1 MRCLPVAGIRVF
13 TVLAALMCIV
23 GVALAEPKIP
33 NRVETSGTRLI
44 TAETQRSIDR
54 GLKFL
59 SARQTEDGA
68 FGGSRGYRRDAG
80 VVSLGGLAFLS
91 SGSTPGRGTY
101 GAEINLCVDYV
112 LAASRQSGFIN
123 VSESQSHGPMYGH
136 GFATLFLAECY
147 GMSPRK
153 DIREK
158 LEKAVRLI
166 IASQNKEGGWRY
178 DPEPNEAD
186 VSVTV
191 CQIMA
196 LRAARNSGLFVPK
209 DTVDRCIE
217 YVKRCQNDD
226 GGFRY
231 QLVRKSPSQFARSGA
246 GLVALYSSGVYEGP
260 EISKAISYLQ
270 AHPPRGFFV
279 DPHYYYGHYYAVQAM
294 YQAGGDDWERWFPS
308 VRDQLV
314 KDQIP
319 DGSWS
324 DQTFSNE
331 YATAMSLVVLQ
342 VPNNYLPIFQR

>member
-1 MRCLPVAGIRVF
+1 MRCLPIAGLRVF
-13 TVLAALMCIV
+13 TFVAALTCLATS
-23 GVALAEPKIP
+23 ALADPKIP
-33 NRVETSGTRLI
+33 KRVETSGTRLI
-44 TAETQRSIDR
+44 TTETQRSIDR
-54 GLKFL
+54 GLRFL
-59 SARQTEDGA
+59 SDRQTDDGA
-68 FGGSRGYRRDAG
+68 FGTKLGYRRDAG

-91 SGSTPGRGTY
+91 SGSSPGRGTY
-101 GAEINLCVDYV
+101 GSEINLCIDYV

-123 VSESQSHGPMYGH
+123 VSDSQSHGPMYGH

-191 CQIMA
+191 CQMMA

-209 DTVDRCIE
+209 DTVDRCVE

-231 QLVRKSPSQFARSGA
+231 QLVRKSSSQFARSSA
-246 GLVALYSSGVYEGP
+246 GLVALYSAGVYEGP
-260 EISKAISYLQ
+260 EITKALGYLQ
-270 AHPPRGFFV
+270 QHPPRGFFV
-279 DPHYYYGHYYAVQAM
+279 DPHYYYGHYYAAQAM
-294 YQAGGDDWERWFPS
+294 YQAGGEHWEQWFPL

-314 KDQIP
+314 KDQIV
-319 DGSWS
+319 DGSWT
-324 DQTFSNE
+324 DQTLSNE

-342 VPNNYLPIFQR
+342 VANNYLPIFQR